1 MTTQCSTNNPGPKEK
16 TNFSSTND
24 ITETLGE
31 KLNGNYGLESNTV
44 SILIY

>member
-1 MTTQCSTNNPGPKEK
+1 MTTKCSTYNPGPKEK
-16 TNFSSTND
+16 TNFLSTND
-24 ITETLGE
+24 IIETLGE